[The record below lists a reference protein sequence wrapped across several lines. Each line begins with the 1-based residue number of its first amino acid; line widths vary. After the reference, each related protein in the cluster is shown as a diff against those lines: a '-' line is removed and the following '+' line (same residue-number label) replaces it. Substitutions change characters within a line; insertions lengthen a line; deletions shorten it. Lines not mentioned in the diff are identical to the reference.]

1 MCPTGARKFTDTPTF
16 SKPTR
21 RPAPPRSGGGDTTVS
36 AGTSED
42 NNRATGRRPLRQI
55 TSAPAGPTRAQ
66 AHQFNDPC
74 NYLG

>member
-21 RPAPPRSGGGDTTVS
+21 RPATPRSGGGSTTVS
-36 AGTSED
+36 AATIED
-42 NNRATGRRPLRQI
+42 NNRAAGGRPLRQV
-55 TSAPAGPTRAQ
+55 TSASLGPTRAQ
-66 AHQFNDPC
+66 TGQFNDPC